1 MLTSLGPEHA
11 RLFVL
16 RRDGVPHCWDL
27 ITTSG
32 KDATAYYGASS
43 TESRRFRGA
52 EALDWWAA
60 RTLAEEGSRGL
71 DLMGADSPRVP
82 ELYQVGMYKKRYA
95 KHPTEVDG
103 AWDVPVNRAMYA
115 ALRAA
120 KTGKGAYKALR
131 GRLGRH

>member
-60 RTLAEEGSRGL
+60 RTLAEEGYRGL
-71 DLMGADSPRVP
+71 DLMGADSARVP
-82 ELYQVGMYKKRYA
+82 ELYSVGQYKKRYA
-95 KHPTEVDG
+95 RHATEVDG
-103 AWDVPVNRAMYA
+103 AWDVPVHRLLYSAMVRARRA
-115 ALRAA
+115 RWALR
-120 KTGKGAYKALR
+120 R
-131 GRLGRH
+131 RLGV